1 LTGRFTAALP
11 SRIDAVANSRVVELW
26 PTSTF
31 TTKEHPM
38 KKKNLILAL
47 ALALAVAG
55 TAFAQGSPVDPT
67 ATPRIDRR
75 EARQQKRIDQ
85 GVASGQ
91 LTPKEAAP
99 LQAQQGR
106 IEAAEARAKSDGV

>member
-1 LTGRFTAALP
+1 
-11 SRIDAVANSRVVELW
+11 
-26 PTSTF
+26 
-31 TTKEHPM
+31 M

-47 ALALAVAG
+47 ALAAAG
-55 TAFAQGSPVDPT
+55 SAFAQGAPVDPT

-91 LTPKEAAP
+91 LTPKEAAR

-106 IEAAEARAKSDGV
+106 IETAEARAKSDGVVTAKERAALTHRQNKASRNIRRNKHDRQVN